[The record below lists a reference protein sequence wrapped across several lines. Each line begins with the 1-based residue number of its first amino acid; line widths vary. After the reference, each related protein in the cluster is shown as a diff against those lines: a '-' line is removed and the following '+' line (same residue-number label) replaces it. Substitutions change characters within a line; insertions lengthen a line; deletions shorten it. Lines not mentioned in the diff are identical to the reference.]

1 MYLTKFKRPSVAR
14 RVAFLGLLLLVF
26 LAVPGCTTTKY
37 IRELPPVDLLAA
49 CPEVLERHE
58 TNGDLAWTI
67 LEYRKALAQC
77 NIDKGSLR
85 EWAEQ

>member
-1 MYLTKFKRPSVAR
+1 MYLMKFRGPLVAR
-14 RVAFLGLLLLVF
+14 RVAFLALLLLVL
-26 LAVPGCTTTKY
+26 LALPGCTTTKY
-37 IRELPPVDLLAA
+37 VRELPPVDLLAA

-85 EWAEQ
+85 EWAKE

>member
-1 MYLTKFKRPSVAR
+1 MYLTKLKRPSVAR
-14 RVAFLGLLLLVF
+14 KVAFLALFLLVL
-26 LAVPGCTTTKY
+26 LALPGCTTTKY
-37 IRELPPVDLLAA
+37 VRELPPADLMAS

-67 LEYRKALAQC
+67 IEYRKALSQC

-85 EWAEQ
+85 EWAKE

>member
-1 MYLTKFKRPSVAR
+1 MAR
-14 RVAFLGLLLLVF
+14 KVAFLALFLLVL

-37 IRELPPVDLLAA
+37 VRELPPVDLLAA
-49 CPEVLERHE
+49 CPEVVERLV

-77 NIDKGSLR
+77 NIDKESLR
-85 EWAEQ
+85 LWADTQ